1 MYIDD
6 SLMSYEESLVFTLR
20 ALYQARGYKR
30 YKMSKFEPY
39 DLYATNKEFL
49 ISDNVISFTDTNG
62 KLMALKPDVTLSLVR
77 NCRFNPDELARLC
90 YDENVYRVSQSTGA
104 FKELMQ
110 SGVECLGAVDT
121 RCVIDVLL
129 LATQSLACISPDSRL
144 IVTDLDLVSAMVEG
158 WALPVPDRQ
167 ALYGFI
173 ARKNYHELERLC
185 AGCGLPA
192 DEVARLTE
200 LLSYDGAT
208 AELPAWLAARGY
220 DAQAIATIQAI
231 IDAFAD
237 AGQLDALRFDFS
249 LMNDTS
255 YYNGIVFMGYVLGV
269 PSEVLSGGQYDK
281 LMRKLGKAGNAV
293 GFAVYVDALGSF
305 AKEAPRAN
313 AAPNAPATCAN
324 AAPNAPATCANAAPQ
339 AKGGTNA

>member
-6 SLMSYEESLVFTLR
+6 SLMSYEESLVFSLR
-20 ALYQARGYKR
+20 ALYQGQGYKR

-77 NCRFNPDELARLC
+77 NCRFDPSELARIC

-110 SGVECLGAVDT
+110 AGVECLGAVD
-121 RCVIDVLL
+121 RQCVIDVLL
-129 LATQSLACISPDSRL
+129 LATQSLASISPDNRL
-144 IVTDLDLVSAMVEG
+144 IVTDLDLVSSIVEG
-158 WALPVPDRQ
+158 WKLSSPDQ
-167 ALYGFI
+167 QSVYDFI
-173 ARKNYHELERLC
+173 SRKNYHELERLC
-185 AGCGLPA
+185 TSCGIPA
-192 DEVARLTE
+192 DEVARLIE
-200 LLSYDGAT
+200 LLMYDGAT
-208 AELPAWLAARGY
+208 VDLPAWLAERGY
-220 DAQAIATIQAI
+220 DAQAIETIQAI
-231 IDAFAD
+231 IDAFTAAGLAD
-237 AGQLDALRFDFS
+237 VLRFDFS

-255 YYNGIVFMGYVLGV
+255 YYNGIVFQGYVLGV

-305 AKEAPRAN
+305 AKAARVSVGSQMKEA
-313 AAPNAPATCAN
+313 
-324 AAPNAPATCANAAPQ
+324 
-339 AKGGTNA
+339 TNADA

>member
-1 MYIDD
+1 VYIDD
-6 SLMSYEESLVFTLR
+6 SLMSYEESLVFSLR
-20 ALYQARGYKR
+20 ALYRSQGYKR

-77 NCRFNPDELARLC
+77 NCRFNPDELVKIC

-110 SGVECLGAVDT
+110 SGVECLGTVDQQ
-121 RCVIDVLL
+121 CVIDVLL
-129 LATQSLACISPDSRL
+129 LAASSLACISQDNKL
-144 IVTDLDLVSAMVEG
+144 IVTDLDLVSDMVES
-158 WALPVPDRQ
+158 WNLPLVDQQ
-167 ALYGFI
+167 AIYAFI

-185 AGCGLPA
+185 SSCDIPAEEVNVLLALLNYEGLTA
-192 DEVARLTE
+192 D
-200 LLSYDGAT
+200 
-208 AELPAWLAARGY
+208 LPAWL
-220 DAQAIATIQAI
+220 DAQGFDRKAISTIKAI
-231 IDAFAD
+231 IDAFD
-237 AGQLDALRFDFS
+237 AEGILETLRFDFS

-269 PSEVLSGGQYDK
+269 PTEVLSGGQYDK
-281 LMRKLGKAGNAV
+281 LMRKLGKSGNAV

-305 AKEAPRAN
+305 AKEASN
-313 AAPNAPATCAN
+313 ADA
-324 AAPNAPATCANAAPQ
+324 
-339 AKGGTNA
+339 